1 MVSIIS
7 TDPSNSNTEGCVNC
21 SAAAS
26 EYCDRCGGGVCD
38 DCDVGDGLETFCSEE
53 CLDSYF

>member
-7 TDPSNSNTEGCVNC
+7 NDPSNSNTEGCVNC
-21 SAAAS
+21 TAAAS